1 MQAMTDT
8 RPAPTREDLFGPVPS
23 PRLPAA
29 ARPWRALARLLL
41 RLGTPGPGAAEGIGA
56 LLDAVRAEIDA
67 AAAPAGL
74 VRAKPHPLLEAWLP
88 RAAAPEPSLAELALL
103 VEAIAAAPPA
113 ERAVWGRR
121 LFLRHGGLAAE
132 ALVGLAEEE
141 DALAPLLRSLLAEE
155 ELRAVTLRVLAAIPP
170 ARVEAALAQALPAMD
185 GPARRAFAA
194 AARGAAAEPAR
205 AA

>member
-1 MQAMTDT
+1 MPAMTDT
-8 RPAPTREDLFGPVPS
+8 RPAPTREDLFGPVPA
-23 PRLPAA
+23 PPAA
-29 ARPWRALARLLL
+29 ARRWRALARLLL
-41 RLGTPGPGAAEGIGA
+41 RLGTGATDGIEA

-67 AAAPAGL
+67 AAPVGL
-74 VRAKPHPLLEAWLP
+74 VRARPHPLLEAWLP
-88 RAAAPEPSLAELALL
+88 RAAAVEPSLAELALL

-113 ERAVWGRR
+113 ERPFWGRR

-155 ELRAVTLRVLAAIPP
+155 ELRAVMLRMLAAIPP
-170 ARVEAALAQALPAMD
+170 ARVEAALAQVLPAMEA
-185 GPARRAFAA
+185 PIRRAFAA
-194 AARGAAAEPAR
+194 AEIEPAW

>member
-1 MQAMTDT
+1 MHAM
-8 RPAPTREDLFGPVPS
+8 TREDLFGPAS
-23 PRLPAA
+23 PPAA
-29 ARPWRALARLLL
+29 GARPWGALARLLL
-41 RLGTPGPGAAEGIGA
+41 RLGMGAGEEVGA

-67 AAAPAGL
+67 ATPAAL

-88 RAAAPEPSLAELALL
+88 RAVPPEPSLAELALL

-113 ERAVWGRR
+113 ERTVWGRR

-132 ALVGLAEEE
+132 EMVRLAEEE

-155 ELRAVTLRVLAAIPP
+155 ELHAVMLSVPAAVPP
-170 ARVEAALAQALPAMD
+170 SRVEAALAQALPAMD
-185 GPARRAFAA
+185 GSARRAFVA
-194 AARGAAAEPAR
+194 AARGAPVEPAW